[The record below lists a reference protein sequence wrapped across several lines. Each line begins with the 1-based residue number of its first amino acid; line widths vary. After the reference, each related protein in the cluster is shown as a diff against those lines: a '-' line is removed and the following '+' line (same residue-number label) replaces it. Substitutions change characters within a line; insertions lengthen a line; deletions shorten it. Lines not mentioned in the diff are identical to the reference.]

1 MDIRHAAYVKTP
13 IVLAYYP
20 KERNIPRK
28 GLSIFKFHHFT
39 KKLYSFPVSPFFSEK
54 NGTKDSISGEL
65 RNNMSRFDPQVG
77 DRLMV
82 LEVGRLMTETSLYF
96 IEANIFRGLSQLS
109 RKTQLCV
116 LLGRSR
122 VWFSGHCVFCE
133 KKQGIQF
140 HKHLEQ
146 GVFLGPEAFKS

>member
-13 IVLAYYP
+13 IVLAYCP
-20 KERNIPRK
+20 KERNIPRRSFNIQAPS
-28 GLSIFKFHHFT
+28 LH

-82 LEVGRLMTETSLYF
+82 LKVGRLMTETSLYF
-96 IEANIFRGLSQLS
+96 IEANNF
-109 RKTQLCV
+109 
-116 LLGRSR
+116 
-122 VWFSGHCVFCE
+122 
-133 KKQGIQF
+133 
-140 HKHLEQ
+140 
-146 GVFLGPEAFKS
+146 